1 MLNKK
6 LPVGIENFE
15 ELRTQNYYYVDKT
28 QMIAD
33 LLDDGG
39 KVKLFTRP
47 RRFGKTLNM
56 SMLKCFFE
64 IGGDKSI
71 FDGLAITKRKD
82 LCDTYM
88 GKYPVVFVSLKS
100 VDGTTF
106 EDAYRR
112 LRNVIF
118 EEASRLQFLQDS
130 PMLSETD
137 KEPLRTLLQKRD
149 DSSDIITSLKTL
161 CALLQKHY
169 GQKTILLIDEY
180 DVPLDKAN
188 LNHYY
193 AQMLDIIRA
202 MFNVSLKTNDSL
214 YFAVLTGC
222 LRVSHES
229 IFTGTNNFS
238 INSIS
243 DVQYDE
249 CFGFTEPEV
258 CQMMSDYGVED
269 HLPEAR
275 EWYDGYLFGEQ
286 NIYCP
291 WDVINYCNALRN
303 NPLAKPKAYWMNTSG
318 NDMVRNL
325 IDQAT
330 TSTIRMEIEDLID
343 GKTISKAL
351 NEQLTHQDVNKNIN
365 NIWSLLYMTGYLTVT
380 CPPDKWYS
388 LCIPNREI
396 REIFK
401 TQVLEWFSNKATTE
415 ASNLTDLYA
424 AFEGG
429 DTKVIMQY
437 LNKQLISTVS
447 YYDAYES
454 FYHGFLLALLSTCAN
469 WRVSSNV
476 ETGTGRA
483 DIIVEREDGTLGFV
497 VEIKDVKSMD
507 QLDAACATAMEQI
520 ETKNY
525 TAVLQRFCVEKIWT
539 YGIAFCGKRCRVVA
553 KQVPNESL

>member
-1 MLNKK
+1 
-6 LPVGIENFE
+6 
-15 ELRTQNYYYVDKT
+15 
-28 QMIAD
+28 
-33 LLDDGG
+33 
-39 KVKLFTRP
+39 
-47 RRFGKTLNM
+47 M

-64 IGGDKSI
+64 VGRDKSI
-71 FDGLAITKRKD
+71 FDGLEVAKHKD

-106 EDAYRR
+106 EDAYQSLREVIRKEADR
-112 LRNVIF
+112 LK
-118 EEASRLQFLQDS
+118 FLQDS
-130 PMLSETD
+130 PKLSDNEKLSLNRILSENDTAID
-137 KEPLRTLLQKRD
+137 IRNSLQMLCSLLY
-149 DSSDIITSLKTL
+149 
-161 CALLQKHY
+161 KHY

-229 IFTGTNNFS
+229 IFTGTNNFKIRS
-238 INSIS
+238 IT
-243 DVQYDE
+243 DTKFDE
-249 CFGFTEPEV
+249 YFGFTEAEV
-258 CQMMSDYGVED
+258 SKMLTDYGLKQ
-269 HLPEAR
+269 HLEEAR
-275 EWYDGYLFGEQ
+275 EWYDGYLFGDQ
-286 NIYCP
+286 NVYCP
-291 WDVINYCNALRN
+291 WDVINYCDDLRDD
-303 NPLAKPKAYWMNTSG
+303 PFARPQAYWMNTSG
-318 NDMVRNL
+318 NDAIRNL
-325 IDQAT
+325 LQKAT
-330 TSTIRMEIEDLID
+330 AGTIRMQIERLIA
-343 GKTISKAL
+343 GETITQTLSL
-351 NEQLTHQDVNKNIN
+351 QLTHSEIN
-365 NIWSLLYMTGYLTVT
+365 DSIENVWSLLFATGYLTT
-380 CPPDKWYS
+380 TKRPTSDEYE
-388 LCIPNREI
+388 LRIPNREVLQI
-396 REIFK
+396 YKQQILSWFK
-401 TQVLEWFSNKATTE
+401 EKVRNQMDKLTE
-415 ASNLTDLYA
+415 LFT
-424 AFEGG
+424 AFENG
-429 DTKVIMQY
+429 DTDTITTY

-454 FYHGFLLALLSTCAN
+454 FYHGFLLALLSTCAD

-507 QLDAACATAMEQI
+507 QLDTACETAMKQI
-520 ETKNY
+520 ETKKY

-553 KQVPNESL
+553 KQVPSESL